1 MYVSE
6 NGVSINYSLAR
17 SFYNDHRSTTA
28 FNSFLGSWS
37 VFSLASQAE
46 RTIGSH
52 DDRLRLARA
61 NLPEIRS
68 GNRTETPSVRHERGK
83 SWRRTPEGMFVR
95 LAAITGYPR
104 RLYSIVY
111 IDVDSSFH
119 VPVFLAAKGEAPMT
133 SFHLRVLRRKNDV
146 LSSTPSSYFLFQ
158 PESRSRISG
167 RVISIAQSP
176 VNYTSTRY
184 NV

>member
-17 SFYNDHRSTTA
+17 SFYNDHRSTT

-37 VFSLASQAE
+37 VFSLASQTE

-52 DDRLRLARA
+52 GDRLRLARS
-61 NLPEIRS
+61 NLPEMRS
-68 GNRTETPSVRHERGK
+68 GNRAETPSVRHERGK

-111 IDVDSSFH
+111 IDVDSPFH
-119 VPVFLAAKGEAPMT
+119 VPSHSSQQKEKRRW
-133 SFHLRVLRRKNDV
+133 LRFTFEFWGGKTTCPLQRRHHIFCPTGIA
-146 LSSTPSSYFLFQ
+146 LSNF
-158 PESRSRISG
+158 G
-167 RVISIAQSP
+167 ACH
-176 VNYTSTRY
+176 
-184 NV
+184 